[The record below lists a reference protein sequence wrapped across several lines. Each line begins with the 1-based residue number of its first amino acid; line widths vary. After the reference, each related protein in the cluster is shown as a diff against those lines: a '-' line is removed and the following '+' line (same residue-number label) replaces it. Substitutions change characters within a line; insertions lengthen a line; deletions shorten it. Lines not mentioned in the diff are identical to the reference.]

1 MIILILVVI
10 IVLLAIV
17 INKKENFQNPPPTKK
32 IAFCF
37 LIYDKINHE
46 ELWNNFLKNLD
57 KNKYNIYIHYKTN
70 KPLKYFEQYKLKNTV
85 ETKWCGESLVKA
97 QNLLLEEAV
106 KDKNNTNFVFISD
119 SCIPLKS
126 FDYIYN
132 NIDSNKSYF
141 NKAVSNYINYDKSVK
156 LYKASQWCIL
166 TRKHSMKILENKNM
180 LKNIFKVI
188 TKIKNICP
196 DEYSYISLLYNLNL
210 ENELIETPNL
220 SADATTFTGWSD
232 MKNYKKFDKSISKG
246 KPNNYSFI
254 CPEELD
260 YLIKSKSL
268 IGRKFAHKCK
278 GLDKLYEL

>member
-46 ELWNNFLKNLD
+46 ELWNNFLKNVD

-106 KDKNNTNFVFISD
+106 KDKNNTEIQ
-119 SCIPLKS
+119 
-126 FDYIYN
+126 
-132 NIDSNKSYF
+132 
-141 NKAVSNYINYDKSVK
+141 A
-156 LYKASQWCIL
+156 
-166 TRKHSMKILENKNM
+166 
-180 LKNIFKVI
+180 
-188 TKIKNICP
+188 
-196 DEYSYISLLYNLNL
+196 
-210 ENELIETPNL
+210 
-220 SADATTFTGWSD
+220 G
-232 MKNYKKFDKSISKG
+232 ISKQHTRIYC
-246 KPNNYSFI
+246 PFHYDSTPSAFIDYST
-254 CPEELD
+254 
-260 YLIKSKSL
+260 KSGNHYIRCSSCNQT
-268 IGRKFAHKCK
+268 F
-278 GLDKLYEL
+278 